1 MQTLRV
7 MFGGDVMLGRN
18 VATVIDHNGAAY
30 PLSAIAYLFRDADL
44 AIVNLECAITE
55 STDIFP
61 GAPKAFYFGASV
73 AATETL
79 KSAGID
85 LVSLANNHALDFGDK
100 GLLDSIKYLKA
111 AGIKWTGAGANL
123 VEARAPAF
131 AECKQT
137 PFAMVAFCDHQEDFA
152 AKATSPGIAW
162 VDLDNEL
169 AAVEAFAE
177 GLDAIRAGGPVHWP
191 ILSLHW
197 GPNFAIA
204 PSQRLQRLAHAAID
218 LGYGIVYGHSAHHFQ
233 GIEVY
238 KGRPILYSTGDV
250 VDDYMVDRKFRND
263 LQLLFELT
271 LSRDRLEAIRL
282 HPLRI
287 DQCQARPATATDLDF
302 IVPRMQSMCEPFGT
316 SITKTN
322 GVLQLHWP
330 ATTD

>member
-1 MQTLRV
+1 VR
-7 MFGGDVMLGRN
+7 
-18 VATVIDHNGAAY
+18 
-30 PLSAIAYLFRDADL
+30 PW
-44 AIVNLECAITE
+44 
-55 STDIFP
+55 
-61 GAPKAFYFGASV
+61 
-73 AATETL
+73 TL

-218 LGYGIVYGHSAHHFQ
+218 LGYGIVYGHS
-233 GIEVY
+233 
-238 KGRPILYSTGDV
+238 

>member
-7 MFGGDVMLGRN
+7 MFGGDIMLGRN
-18 VATVIDHNGAAY
+18 VATVIDENGADY
-30 PLSAIAYLFRDADL
+30 PLAPIAHFFRDADL
-44 AIVNLECAITE
+44 AIANLECAITE
-55 STDIFP
+55 STDIFQ
-61 GAPKAFYFGASV
+61 GAPKAFYFGAPP
-73 AATETL
+73 AAVETL
-79 KSAGID
+79 DSAGIA

-100 GLLDSIKYLKA
+100 GLLDSIKYLQA
-111 AGIKWTGAGANL
+111 AGMKWAGAGANL
-123 VEARAPAF
+123 VEALSPAF
-131 AECKQT
+131 AECRRAQ
-137 PFAMVAFCDHQEDFA
+137 FAMVAFCNHQDDFA
-152 AKATSPGIAW
+152 AKATTPGIAW
-162 VDLDNEL
+162 LDLDDEL
-169 AAVEAFAE
+169 AAIGAFE
-177 GLDAIRAGGPVHWP
+177 ESLDAVRAGGPVHWP

-250 VDDYMVDRKFRND
+250 VDDYMIDRKFRND

-287 DQCQARPATATDLDF
+287 DQCQARPATATDLEF
-302 IVPRMQSMCEPFGT
+302 IVPRMQSMCKPFGT